1 MNALHKHV
9 TKSKAKPS
17 KYNNTKNNVN
27 YEKPLILQQ
36 IVETN
41 KVNNTKK
48 KKK

>member
-1 MNALHKHV
+1 MNALHKSV
-9 TKSKAKPS
+9 VKSKTKPS
-17 KYNNTKNNVN
+17 KYNNIKNAVN
-27 YEKPLILQQ
+27 FEKPLILQQ